1 MVTKLASDLR
11 RGVRG
16 REGSEKWGN
25 GTVRGEPER
34 LRVLNIFLYHTV
46 INTYEE
52 KIKMLIALIK
62 LWKLHSSIFL
72 RFNLKNQMQSLF
84 IQKSYYN

>member
-1 MVTKLASDLR
+1 MERDGNMVTKLASDLR

-52 KIKMLIALIK
+52 KVKMLIALINCGNYTH
-62 LWKLHSSIFL
+62 LFFL
-72 RFNLKNQMQSLF
+72 RLVKACALHV
-84 IQKSYYN
+84 